1 MRRRPTVLA
10 LDLEGTLISNAV
22 SQIPRPGLQDF
33 LCACRRMFPRIV
45 AFTTVTE
52 ARFRDIARLLVEEN
66 FAPPWFAELE
76 YVVWNGEKKDL
87 RFIENADPAEVVL
100 IDDFERYVHPDQ
112 RQQWLEAEYFGP
124 PYRADDEGLERL
136 QTALQDRVNEWL
148 E

>member
-1 MRRRPTVLA
+1 
-10 LDLEGTLISNAV
+10 
-22 SQIPRPGLQDF
+22 
-33 LCACRRMFPRIV
+33 MFPRIV

-136 QTALQDRVNEWL
+136 VTALQDRVNEWP